1 MKQLIVFQDM
11 ITDMLSTVKLEPIVI
26 DLIIRCKKVNTS
38 IAFITQSYFAV
49 PLNTCKILEIK
60 IPNKRELQQIVL
72 NNSSAFGFKDFM
84 KLYKKST
91 NDLYSC
97 LVSYAT
103 LPSDNNLRFRCDP
116 FEVVKQRN

>member
-1 MKQLIVFQDM
+1 MYETINCVSWYDYWYAWQHK
-11 ITDMLSTVKLEPIVI
+11 TWTNNY
-26 DLIIRCKKVNTS
+26 IRRKKINTS

-60 IPNKRELQQIVL
+60 IPNKRELQQIVF
-72 NNSSAFGFKDFM
+72 NNSSAFGFNDFM

-103 LPSDNNLRFRCDP
+103 LPSDNNLRFRCDL
-116 FEVVKQRN
+116 FEEVKQRN